1 MSVNNTSYGTSSL
14 NSNSGSNN
22 TALGA
27 YSSYNNLDAYN
38 NTAVGSNSSF
48 FNTTGV
54 NNTAVGAGSLCNNET
69 GSLNTAV
76 GSSALEGVVGQTT
89 GNQNV
94 AIGVQALYT
103 NSANNNTAVGSYA
116 LESHTT
122 GESNVAIGFDALK
135 NDTVGIYNTS
145 VGAKSLQNN
154 TTGYHNTAIG
164 YNTLQ
169 TSSNGNDNTALGYQA
184 GLVGAFIGNYNTY
197 LGSGT
202 DIQPQ
207 GFLPVF
213 EYSTAIGYNAKITS
227 SNQIMLGGTGPS
239 NPTPPDIII
248 PGNGYLPNFVFAT
261 ATDDQIVPKSYVDS
275 VAQGLAPKAPCSC
288 VATDGVTITTTG
300 TPPTINVATTFT
312 QLYIIDGYQT
322 SVGDRVLINN
332 QIQLTPRDPV
342 TSDASAAIL
351 NGIYTITGSGP
362 YSWVRSPDMPNGS
375 DALGAFCFIDNGDV
389 YQKTNWIQTTKI
401 NNTGTPVVVGT
412 NSLYFVRYSSF
423 FYDIGRGL
431 DLFSNGTD
439 TYIQVDTGLNFI
451 NYLDSNPS
459 ALQPGGA
466 TGASGTLNI
475 GTNGTNNVI
484 IGSTG
489 PVGGSPVQFPSG
501 ITGATGSFTYLSA
514 SKLLSAP
521 AGITGAT
528 GSFTYLSASQLLSAP
543 AGITGATGSFTY
555 LSASQLLSAPAG
567 ITGATGSFTYLKT
580 SQNAL
585 INNVTVG
592 APLTDPTSTIVGN
605 NALSSQTVA
614 TGYNT
619 AVGQDS
625 LKSNTSGSNNTAVGT
640 NTLYVNTS
648 GSNNTAVGGSSLG
661 SNNSGFKNTSIGVN
675 SLLNLIGG
683 NISGTNYGQYDSAIG
698 FEAGYYDVSGNFNT
712 YLGANSGQ
720 QLGDTNIYQYS
731 TAVGWGSITTSSN
744 QIMLGGNNGTGLYPL
759 VNAPGGI
766 TGATGS
772 FSYLTTSQGLIVN
785 GLLSA
790 PGGITGAT
798 GSFTYLSASQ
808 LLSAPAGITGATG
821 SFQNVYVS
829 GPETVTGLLSAP
841 AGITGATGSFS
852 YLSTSQGLI
861 VNGLLSAPGG
871 ITGATGSFSYLS
883 ASQLLSAPAGIT
895 GATGSFTYLKTSQNA
910 LINNVTVGAP
920 LTDPT
925 STIVGNNALSSQTVA
940 TGYNTAVGQSS
951 LNSNTTGSNNTAVG
965 TNALIANT
973 SGSNNTAVGGS
984 SLSSN
989 NSGFKNTSMGVNS
1002 LYNLIGS
1009 ISYGQYD
1016 SAIGYE
1022 AGYYDVSGN
1031 FNTYLGANSGQQL
1044 GDTNIYQ
1051 YSTAV
1056 GWGAITTS
1064 SNQIMLGGNNGTGLF
1079 PLVNAPGGIT
1089 GATGSF
1095 QNVYVSGPETVMGLL
1110 SAPAGITG
1118 ATGSFSYLSSSQLL
1132 SAPLGITGAT
1142 GSFTYVYASGAVTS
1156 TSDYRIKE
1164 NVTTLDNSYVVDEL
1178 IPVTYINKLSNK
1190 RDMGL
1195 IAHELQEV
1203 YPFLV
1208 NGEKDGQEY
1217 QSVNYISL
1225 ISLLI
1230 KEIKEL
1236 KQKVKKIEEKL
1247 NQ

>member
-76 GSSALEGVVGQTT
+76 GSSALEGVVGQTI

-184 GLVGAFIGNYNTY
+184 GLVGASIGNYNTY

-213 EYSTAIGYNAKITS
+213 EYSTAIGYNAKITT

-275 VAQGLAPKAPCSC
+275 VAQGLAPKAPCTC
-288 VATDGVTITTTG
+288 VATDGVTITAAG
-300 TPPTINVATTFT
+300 VPAIINVATTFSS
-312 QLYIIDGYQT
+312 LYIIDGYQT

-332 QIQLTPRDPV
+332 QTPDSP
-342 TSDASAAIL
+342 TIPSTANQQAAIL
-351 NGIYTITGSGP
+351 NGIYTITGPIGGP

-501 ITGATGSFTYLSA
+501 LTGATGSFTYLSA
-514 SKLLSAP
+514 SQLLSAP

-543 AGITGATGSFTY
+543 AGITGATGSFQNVYVSGPETVTGLLSAPAGITGATGSFSYLSTSQGLIVNGLLSAPGGITGATGSFTY

-661 SNNSGFKNTSIGVN
+661 SNNSGFKNTSMGVS
-675 SLLNLIGG
+675 SLYNLIGG
-683 NISGTNYGQYDSAIG
+683 NIS
-698 FEAGYYDVSGNFNT
+698 
-712 YLGANSGQ
+712 
-720 QLGDTNIYQYS
+720 
-731 TAVGWGSITTSSN
+731 
-744 QIMLGGNNGTGLYPL
+744 
-759 VNAPGGI
+759 
-766 TGATGS
+766 
-772 FSYLTTSQGLIVN
+772 
-785 GLLSA
+785 
-790 PGGITGAT
+790 
-798 GSFTYLSASQ
+798 
-808 LLSAPAGITGATG
+808 
-821 SFQNVYVS
+821 
-829 GPETVTGLLSAP
+829 
-841 AGITGATGSFS
+841 
-852 YLSTSQGLI
+852 
-861 VNGLLSAPGG
+861 
-871 ITGATGSFSYLS
+871 
-883 ASQLLSAPAGIT
+883 
-895 GATGSFTYLKTSQNA
+895 
-910 LINNVTVGAP
+910 
-920 LTDPT
+920 
-925 STIVGNNALSSQTVA
+925 
-940 TGYNTAVGQSS
+940 
-951 LNSNTTGSNNTAVG
+951 
-965 TNALIANT
+965 
-973 SGSNNTAVGGS
+973 
-984 SLSSN
+984 
-989 NSGFKNTSMGVNS
+989 
-1002 LYNLIGS
+1002 S

-1079 PLVNAPGGIT
+1079 PLVNAPGGITGATGSFQNVYVSGPETVMGLLSAPSGITGATGSFQNVYVSGPETVTGLLSAPAGITGATGSFSNVYVSGSETVMGLLSAPSGIT

-1230 KEIKEL
+1230 KEVKEL